1 MKQRTERF
9 EMRLTPEEAAGIRE
23 KSKRY
28 HSVSNFIRM
37 AVNEFSDTDAKT
49 RLELCNDTA
58 RLCRKFSGRTL
69 MDGKQSQPGGQTC
82 NELAVAGLLSESYFK
97 DILAPMIE
105 GVEKMIKAVKSEQAD
120 IAKKSDKTETINTS
134 LYDCMEISEQDIK
147 IPRH

>member
-58 RLCRKFSGRTL
+58 RLCRKFQDELSWMGSNLNQAVKRA
-69 MDGKQSQPGGQTC
+69 

-120 IAKKSDKTETINTS
+120 IDRKAIR
-134 LYDCMEISEQDIK
+134 LR
-147 IPRH
+147 P

>member
-58 RLCRKFSGRTL
+58 RLCRKFQDELSWMGSNLNQAVKRA
-69 MDGKQSQPGGQTC
+69 

-105 GVEKMIKAVKSEQAD
+105 GVEKMIQAV
-120 IAKKSDKTETINTS
+120 N
-134 LYDCMEISEQDIK
+134 SEQDEIARK
-147 IPRH
+147 AIRLRP

>member
-58 RLCRKFSGRTL
+58 RLCRKFQDELSWMGSNLNQAVKRA
-69 MDGKQSQPGGQTC
+69 

-105 GVEKMIKAVKSEQAD
+105 GVEKMIKAIKSEQAD
-120 IAKKSDKTETINTS
+120 IARKAIR
-134 LYDCMEISEQDIK
+134 LR
-147 IPRH
+147 P

>member
-49 RLELCNDTA
+49 RLEL
-58 RLCRKFSGRTL
+58 
-69 MDGKQSQPGGQTC
+69 
-82 NELAVAGLLSESYFK
+82 
-97 DILAPMIE
+97 
-105 GVEKMIKAVKSEQAD
+105 
-120 IAKKSDKTETINTS
+120 
-134 LYDCMEISEQDIK
+134 
-147 IPRH
+147 

>member
-58 RLCRKFSGRTL
+58 RLCRKFQDELSWMGSNLNQAVKRA
-69 MDGKQSQPGGQTC
+69 

-97 DILAPMIE
+97 EILAPMIE

-120 IAKKSDKTETINTS
+120 IARKAIR
-134 LYDCMEISEQDIK
+134 LR
-147 IPRH
+147 P

>member
-28 HSVSNFIRM
+28 HSVSSFIRM

-58 RLCRKFSGRTL
+58 RLCRKFQDELSWMGSNLNQAVKRA
-69 MDGKQSQPGGQTC
+69 

-97 DILAPMIE
+97 DILTPMIE
-105 GVEKMIKAVKSEQAD
+105 GVEKMIKAVKLEQAD
-120 IAKKSDKTETINTS
+120 IARKAIR
-134 LYDCMEISEQDIK
+134 LR
-147 IPRH
+147 P

>member
-58 RLCRKFSGRTL
+58 RLCRKFQDELSWMGSNLNQAVKRA
-69 MDGKQSQPGGQTC
+69 

-120 IAKKSDKTETINTS
+120 IAKKAIR
-134 LYDCMEISEQDIK
+134 LR
-147 IPRH
+147 P

>member
-58 RLCRKFSGRTL
+58 RLCRKFQGELSWMGSNLNQAVKRA
-69 MDGKQSQPGGQTC
+69 

-97 DILAPMIE
+97 DILAPLIE
-105 GVEKMIKAVKSEQAD
+105 GVEKMIKAVKSEQED
-120 IAKKSDKTETINTS
+120 IARKAIR
-134 LYDCMEISEQDIK
+134 LR
-147 IPRH
+147 P

>member
-58 RLCRKFSGRTL
+58 RLCRKFQDELSWMGSNLNQAVKRA
-69 MDGKQSQPGGQTC
+69 

-105 GVEKMIKAVKSEQAD
+105 GVEKMIKAVKLEQAD
-120 IAKKSDKTETINTS
+120 IARKAIR
-134 LYDCMEISEQDIK
+134 LR
-147 IPRH
+147 P

>member
-58 RLCRKFSGRTL
+58 RLCRKFQGELSWMGINLNQAVKRA
-69 MDGKQSQPGGQTC
+69 

-97 DILAPMIE
+97 DILAPLIE
-105 GVEKMIKAVKSEQAD
+105 GVEKMIKAVKSEQDD
-120 IAKKSDKTETINTS
+120 IARKAIR
-134 LYDCMEISEQDIK
+134 LR
-147 IPRH
+147 P

>member
-58 RLCRKFSGRTL
+58 RLCRKFQDELSWMGSNLNQAVKRA
-69 MDGKQSQPGGQTC
+69 

-105 GVEKMIKAVKSEQAD
+105 GMEKMIKAVKSEQAD
-120 IAKKSDKTETINTS
+120 IARKAIR
-134 LYDCMEISEQDIK
+134 LR
-147 IPRH
+147 P

>member
-28 HSVSNFIRM
+28 HSISNFIRM

-58 RLCRKFSGRTL
+58 RLCRKFQDELSWMGSNLNQAVKRA
-69 MDGKQSQPGGQTC
+69 
-82 NELAVAGLLSESYFK
+82 NELAVVGLLSESYFK

-120 IAKKSDKTETINTS
+120 IARKAIR
-134 LYDCMEISEQDIK
+134 LR
-147 IPRH
+147 P

>member
-9 EMRLTPEEAAGIRE
+9 EMRLPPEEAAGIRE

-58 RLCRKFSGRTL
+58 RLCRKFQDELSWMGSNLNQAVKRA
-69 MDGKQSQPGGQTC
+69 

-120 IAKKSDKTETINTS
+120 IARKAIR
-134 LYDCMEISEQDIK
+134 LR
-147 IPRH
+147 P

>member
-58 RLCRKFSGRTL
+58 RLCRKFQGELSWMGSNLNQAVKRA
-69 MDGKQSQPGGQTC
+69 

-97 DILAPMIE
+97 DILAPLIE

-120 IAKKSDKTETINTS
+120 IARKAIR
-134 LYDCMEISEQDIK
+134 LR
-147 IPRH
+147 P

>member
-58 RLCRKFSGRTL
+58 RLCRKFQDELSWMGSNLNQAVKRA
-69 MDGKQSQPGGQTC
+69 
-82 NELAVAGLLSESYFK
+82 NERAVAGLLSESYFK

-120 IAKKSDKTETINTS
+120 IARKAIR
-134 LYDCMEISEQDIK
+134 LR
-147 IPRH
+147 P

>member
-58 RLCRKFSGRTL
+58 RLCRKFQGELSWMGSNLNQAVKRA
-69 MDGKQSQPGGQTC
+69 

-97 DILAPMIE
+97 DILAPLIE
-105 GVEKMIKAVKSEQAD
+105 GVEKMIKAVKSEQYD
-120 IAKKSDKTETINTS
+120 IARKAIR
-134 LYDCMEISEQDIK
+134 LR
-147 IPRH
+147 P

>member
-9 EMRLTPEEAAGIRE
+9 EMRLTPEEAAGTRE

-58 RLCRKFSGRTL
+58 RLCRKFQDELSWMGSNLNQAVKRA
-69 MDGKQSQPGGQTC
+69 

-97 DILAPMIE
+97 DILVPMIE
-105 GVEKMIKAVKSEQAD
+105 GVENMIRAVKSEQAD
-120 IAKKSDKTETINTS
+120 IARKTIR
-134 LYDCMEISEQDIK
+134 LR
-147 IPRH
+147 P

>member
-58 RLCRKFSGRTL
+58 RLCRKFQDELSWMGSNLNQAVKRA
-69 MDGKQSQPGGQTC
+69 
-82 NELAVAGLLSESYFK
+82 NELAVVGLLSESYFK

-120 IAKKSDKTETINTS
+120 IARKAIR
-134 LYDCMEISEQDIK
+134 LR
-147 IPRH
+147 P

>member
-9 EMRLTPEEAAGIRE
+9 EMRLTTEEAAGIRE

-58 RLCRKFSGRTL
+58 RLCRKFQGELSWMGSNLNQAVKRA
-69 MDGKQSQPGGQTC
+69 

-97 DILAPMIE
+97 DILAPLIE
-105 GVEKMIKAVKSEQAD
+105 GVEKMIKAVKSEQDD
-120 IAKKSDKTETINTS
+120 IARKAIR
-134 LYDCMEISEQDIK
+134 LR
-147 IPRH
+147 P

>member
-28 HSVSNFIRM
+28 HSISNFIRM

-58 RLCRKFSGRTL
+58 RLCRKFQDELSWMGSNLNQAVKRA
-69 MDGKQSQPGGQTC
+69 
-82 NELAVAGLLSESYFK
+82 NELAVVGLLSESYFK
-97 DILAPMIE
+97 DILAPLIE

-120 IAKKSDKTETINTS
+120 IARKAIR
-134 LYDCMEISEQDIK
+134 LR
-147 IPRH
+147 P

>member
-58 RLCRKFSGRTL
+58 RLCRKFQDDLSWMGSNLNQAVKRA
-69 MDGKQSQPGGQTC
+69 
-82 NELAVAGLLSESYFK
+82 NELSVAGLLSESYFK

-120 IAKKSDKTETINTS
+120 IARKAIR
-134 LYDCMEISEQDIK
+134 LR
-147 IPRH
+147 P

>member
-9 EMRLTPEEAAGIRE
+9 EMRLTPEEIVGIRE

-49 RLELCNDTA
+49 RLELCNETA
-58 RLCRKFSGRTL
+58 RLCRKFQDELSWIGSNL
-69 MDGKQSQPGGQTC
+69 NQTVKRA

-97 DILAPMIE
+97 DILTPMIE
-105 GVEKMIKAVKSEQAD
+105 NVSGLVKSIKEEQSH
-120 IAKKSDKTETINTS
+120 IAKKATR
-134 LYDCMEISEQDIK
+134 LR
-147 IPRH
+147 P

>member
-58 RLCRKFSGRTL
+58 RLCRKFQDELSWMGSNLNQAVQRA
-69 MDGKQSQPGGQTC
+69 

-97 DILAPMIE
+97 EILAPMIE

-120 IAKKSDKTETINTS
+120 IARKAIR
-134 LYDCMEISEQDIK
+134 LR
-147 IPRH
+147 P

>member
-58 RLCRKFSGRTL
+58 RLCRKFQDDLSWMGSNLNQAVKRA
-69 MDGKQSQPGGQTC
+69 

-120 IAKKSDKTETINTS
+120 IARKAIR
-134 LYDCMEISEQDIK
+134 LR
-147 IPRH
+147 P

>member
-58 RLCRKFSGRTL
+58 RLCRKFQDELSWMGSNLNQAVKRA
-69 MDGKQSQPGGQTC
+69 

-120 IAKKSDKTETINTS
+120 IARKAII
-134 LYDCMEISEQDIK
+134 L
-147 IPRH
+147 

>member
-1 MKQRTERF
+1 
-9 EMRLTPEEAAGIRE
+9 MRLTPEEAAGIRE

-58 RLCRKFSGRTL
+58 RLCRKFQDELSWMGSNLNQAVKRA
-69 MDGKQSQPGGQTC
+69 
-82 NELAVAGLLSESYFK
+82 NELSVAGLLSESYFK

-120 IAKKSDKTETINTS
+120 IARKAIR
-134 LYDCMEISEQDIK
+134 LR
-147 IPRH
+147 P

>member
-9 EMRLTPEEAAGIRE
+9 EMRLTPEEAAGIRK

-58 RLCRKFSGRTL
+58 RLCRKFQGELSWMGSNLNQAVKRA
-69 MDGKQSQPGGQTC
+69 

-97 DILAPMIE
+97 DILAPLIE
-105 GVEKMIKAVKSEQAD
+105 GVEKMIKAVKSEQDD
-120 IAKKSDKTETINTS
+120 IARKAIR
-134 LYDCMEISEQDIK
+134 LR
-147 IPRH
+147 P

>member
-49 RLELCNDTA
+49 HLELCNDTA
-58 RLCRKFSGRTL
+58 RLCRKFQDELSWMGSNLNQAVKRA
-69 MDGKQSQPGGQTC
+69 

-120 IAKKSDKTETINTS
+120 IARKAIR
-134 LYDCMEISEQDIK
+134 LR
-147 IPRH
+147 P

>member
-58 RLCRKFSGRTL
+58 RLCRQFQGELSWMGSNLNQAVKRA
-69 MDGKQSQPGGQTC
+69 

-97 DILAPMIE
+97 DILAPLIE
-105 GVEKMIKAVKSEQAD
+105 GVEKMIKAVKSEQDD
-120 IAKKSDKTETINTS
+120 IARKAIR
-134 LYDCMEISEQDIK
+134 LR
-147 IPRH
+147 P

>member
-28 HSVSNFIRM
+28 HSISNFIRM

-58 RLCRKFSGRTL
+58 RLCRKFQDELSWMGSNLNQAVKRA
-69 MDGKQSQPGGQTC
+69 

-120 IAKKSDKTETINTS
+120 IARKAIR
-134 LYDCMEISEQDIK
+134 LR
-147 IPRH
+147 P

>member
-58 RLCRKFSGRTL
+58 RLCRKFQDELSWMGSNLNQAVKRA
-69 MDGKQSQPGGQTC
+69 
-82 NELAVAGLLSESYFK
+82 NELAVAGLLSESYFQE
-97 DILAPMIE
+97 ILAPMIE

-120 IAKKSDKTETINTS
+120 IARKAIR
-134 LYDCMEISEQDIK
+134 LR
-147 IPRH
+147 P

>member
-58 RLCRKFSGRTL
+58 RLCRKFQDELSWMGSNLNPAVKRA
-69 MDGKQSQPGGQTC
+69 

-120 IAKKSDKTETINTS
+120 IARKAIR
-134 LYDCMEISEQDIK
+134 LR
-147 IPRH
+147 P

>member
-58 RLCRKFSGRTL
+58 RLCRKFQDELSWMGSNLNQAVKRA
-69 MDGKQSQPGGQTC
+69 

-97 DILAPMIE
+97 DILAPLIE
-105 GVEKMIKAVKSEQAD
+105 GVEKIIKAVKSEQAD
-120 IAKKSDKTETINTS
+120 IARKAIR
-134 LYDCMEISEQDIK
+134 LR
-147 IPRH
+147 P

>member
-58 RLCRKFSGRTL
+58 RLCRKFQGELSWMGSNLNQAVKRA
-69 MDGKQSQPGGQTC
+69 

-97 DILAPMIE
+97 DILAPLIE
-105 GVEKMIKAVKSEQAD
+105 GVEKMIKAVKSEQDD
-120 IAKKSDKTETINTS
+120 IARIAIR
-134 LYDCMEISEQDIK
+134 LR
-147 IPRH
+147 P